1 MKKKIGEQKQL
12 RMDLEGIFKA
22 NGIDAKIQ
30 IRSKRVVSVICD
42 VVVKGD
48 IALHA
53 KIWVNDQEME
63 WAIGEYNY
71 IDPNLF
77 NDNARAEIIKLGF

>member
-1 MKKKIGEQKQL
+1 MIKKIGEQKQL
-12 RMDLEGIFKA
+12 RMDLVKIFESHGIE
-22 NGIDAKIQ
+22 AKIQ
-30 IRSKRVVSVICD
+30 IRLKRVVSVICD

-48 IALHA
+48 LALHA

-71 IDPNLF
+71 IDPNIF
-77 NDNARAEIIKLGF
+77 NDEMRAEIVKLGF